1 VQGPLL
7 VEEVVVEQVVQD
19 LLNLLEELVV
29 LVLQMCMHMDHQTQ

>member
-7 VEEVVVEQVVQD
+7 AEEVVVEQVVLD

-29 LVLQMCMHMDHQTQ
+29 LVLQMYMHMVHQTQ